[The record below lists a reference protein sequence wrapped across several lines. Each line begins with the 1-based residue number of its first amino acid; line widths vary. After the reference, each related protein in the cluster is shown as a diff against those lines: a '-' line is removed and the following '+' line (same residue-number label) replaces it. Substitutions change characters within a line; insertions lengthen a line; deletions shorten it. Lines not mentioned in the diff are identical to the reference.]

1 MSGHL
6 LYIQPRMV
14 KKGPFTVEAPGYE
27 PVEGETIPRRI
38 VAAKDK
44 LVETPDEDTKTTFDI
59 VRRGAKVFG
68 NAKCVGARRL
78 IKTHVENKKVKK
90 VVNGV
95 EEEVEKQWTYYELSG
110 YSYLSYN
117 EYEKLVIQLGAGL
130 SNLGLTK
137 GSRLM
142 IYAATSLKWLS
153 TAHGAASQSITIVT
167 AYDTLGEDGLRHS
180 MVQTKSEGIFLDP
193 SLFPSLL
200 NVLKAAG
207 DAANIK
213 YIIYNSDG
221 EVKQEHLDRLAS
233 EYPNIKVLDWEALRK
248 SGEENPVEP
257 VPPTPEDLC
266 CIMYTSGTTGPPK
279 GVPLTHKNVIAAIAG
294 VTVNVGPYVGPGDSL
309 LAYLPLSHIL
319 EYVFENVTMYWG
331 GTLGYGS
338 PKTLSESSVRNCHGD
353 IKEFRPTVMVG
364 VPAVFETVRKGI
376 LAQVNKSSAL
386 ARNLFW
392 GALSAKEFLLSR
404 GLPGS
409 GVLDSVVFKKVKEA
423 TGGRLRILMNGGGP
437 VAKDTLKFISYA
449 IAPMISGYGLT
460 ETTAMGALQDP
471 FAWNP
476 NALGEPPASI
486 EVKLVDFPEA
496 GYTVKNKPF
505 PQGEIWIRGAS
516 VTSGYYENE
525 EETKAAI
532 TEDGWFKSG
541 DIGEFDE
548 HGHLRVID
556 RKKNL
561 VKTLNGEYIAL
572 EKLESVYRASPV
584 VANIC
589 VYAAEDQ
596 NKPVAIIVP
605 AEPALLKLAAEN
617 GIKDEPV
624 EKLIHNEKVKSLVLK
639 ELQNYGRQGRL
650 KGIEIIDGVVLAEE
664 EWNPQNGFTTAAQK
678 LQRKK
683 IVNKYRADIDRAYG
697 KK

>member
-1 MSGHL
+1 
-6 LYIQPRMV
+6 MV

-44 LVETPDEDTKTTFDI
+44 LVERPDENTATTFDI
-59 VRRGAKVFG
+59 VRRGAKLFG
-68 NAKCVGARRL
+68 NAKCIGSRRL

-110 YSYLSYN
+110 YSYLSFN
-117 EYEKLVIQLGAGL
+117 EYEKLVIQIGSGFQK
-130 SNLGLTK
+130 LGLTK
-137 GSRLM
+137 GQRLM
-142 IYAATSLKWLS
+142 IYASTSLKWLS

-180 MVQTKSEGIFLDP
+180 MVQTKSDAIFLDP
-193 SLFPSLL
+193 TLFPSLL
-200 NVLKAAG
+200 NVLKEAK

-213 YIIYNSDG
+213 YIIYNSEG

-233 EYPNIKVLDWEALRK
+233 EFPNIKVLNWEELRK
-248 SGEENPVEP
+248 LGEENPAEP
-257 VPPTPEDLC
+257 VPPAPEDLC

-279 GVPLTHKNVIAAIAG
+279 GVPLTHRNVVAAVAG
-294 VTVNVGPYVGPGDSL
+294 VTVIVGPYVGPGDSL

-319 EYVFENVTMYWG
+319 EYVFENATLYWG

-338 PKTLSESSVRNCHGD
+338 PKTLSEASVRNCHGD

-376 LAQVNKSSAL
+376 LAQVNKSSVL

-409 GVLDSVVFKKVKEA
+409 GLLDAVVFKKVKEA

-476 NALGEPPASI
+476 NALGELPASI
-486 EVKLVDFPEA
+486 EVKLVDFLEA
-496 GYTVKNKPF
+496 GYSVKNKPF
-505 PQGEIWIRGAS
+505 PQGEIWIRGPS
-516 VTSGYYENE
+516 VTSGYFENE

-596 NKPVAIIVP
+596 YKPVAIIVP
-605 AEPALLKLAAEN
+605 AEPALLKLAADN
-617 GIKDEPV
+617 GIKEEPV
-624 EKLIHNEKVKSLVLK
+624 EKLISNEKVKSLVLK

-683 IVNKYRADIDRAYG
+683 IVDKYRAEIDRAYG

>member
-1 MSGHL
+1 M
-6 LYIQPRMV
+6 
-14 KKGPFTVEAPGYE
+14 
-27 PVEGETIPRRI
+27 
-38 VAAKDK
+38 
-44 LVETPDEDTKTTFDI
+44 
-59 VRRGAKVFG
+59 
-68 NAKCVGARRL
+68 
-78 IKTHVENKKVKK
+78 
-90 VVNGV
+90 
-95 EEEVEKQWTYYELSG
+95 
-110 YSYLSYN
+110 
-117 EYEKLVIQLGAGL
+117 
-130 SNLGLTK
+130 
-137 GSRLM
+137 
-142 IYAATSLKWLS
+142 
-153 TAHGAASQSITIVT
+153 
-167 AYDTLGEDGLRHS
+167 
-180 MVQTKSEGIFLDP
+180 
-193 SLFPSLL
+193 
-200 NVLKAAG
+200 
-207 DAANIK
+207 
-213 YIIYNSDG
+213 
-221 EVKQEHLDRLAS
+221 
-233 EYPNIKVLDWEALRK
+233 
-248 SGEENPVEP
+248 
-257 VPPTPEDLC
+257 
-266 CIMYTSGTTGPPK
+266 
-279 GVPLTHKNVIAAIAG
+279 
-294 VTVNVGPYVGPGDSL
+294 TVNVGPYVGPGDSL

-319 EYVFENVTMYWG
+319 EYVFENLTMYWG

-664 EWNPQNGFTTAAQK
+664 EWNPQNVCERPSCYQGHGLTTRYQGFTTAAQK